1 MTWKEE
7 LNNILIE
14 YDFNKDAPGTFD
26 FVEAEKKLTALIE
39 RLLKKQRMECFQ
51 SLIKAKLPEG
61 YMSVPEW
68 NYSKMNQ
75 VQVRDYILNAPE
87 PVK

>member
-39 RLLKKQRMECFQ
+39 RLLKKQRDNIIEINRVMWLDYFDDETTAKEQMEGVNKYYERMK
-51 SLIKAKLPEG
+51 SKL
-61 YMSVPEW
+61 
-68 NYSKMNQ
+68 NN
-75 VQVRDYILNAPE
+75 L
-87 PVK
+87 